1 MLTLEGSFYF
11 LMKKGVNMKE
21 QLTTEARI
29 LKEKKPMNMEE
40 MAKIAGVGVDVIS
53 GCIDTLESQGY
64 TFVRNGEIFVRT
76 KMEQAGNTVDLSA
89 LFDKRYLEFGIIS
102 DTHLDSKYER
112 LDILNL
118 VYDEFKKEG
127 VSVVFH
133 AGDISEGIGV
143 FRGQER
149 EIKHFG
155 QDEQIQYVSDH
166 YPKRK
171 DITTFFILGNHD
183 LRQYEK
189 GGIDIGGPI
198 QSKRSD
204 LSYLGPIEASVMLP
218 NGVKMNLLHPGGG
231 TAYAL
236 SYKSQ
241 RAINNMSPGSLP
253 DILVYG
259 HYHTSFYMCYRGIH
273 FIQAPS
279 TKDMGLWEKSLGF
292 NSTLGG
298 WIVDA
303 EISTEGNH
311 INKFKP
317 QLLTPNI

>member
-1 MLTLEGSFYF
+1 
-11 LMKKGVNMKE
+11 MKE
-21 QLTTEARI
+21 KPAKQEVPLRDKI
-29 LKEKKPMNMEE
+29 LKEKGPRQMEE
-40 MAKIAGVGVDVIS
+40 MAKIAGVGTDVIAS
-53 GCIDTLESQGY
+53 CIDALEAEGF
-64 TFVRNGEIFVRT
+64 TFVRNGEVFVRT
-76 KMEQAGNTVDLSA
+76 KVENTGNTVDLSH
-89 LFDKRYLEFGIIS
+89 LFDKRYLKFGIIS

-112 LDILNL
+112 LDILNA

-127 VSVVFH
+127 IHNVFH

-155 QDEQIQYVSDH
+155 QDEQIRYVADH
-166 YPKRK
+166 YPHREGVK
-171 DITTFFILGNHD
+171 TFFILGNHD
-183 LRQYEK
+183 MRQYEK

-198 QSKRSD
+198 QNKRSD
-204 LSYLGPIEASVMLP
+204 LSYLGPIEATVLLP

-273 FIQAPS
+273 FVQAPS

-317 QLLTPNI
+317 QLLTP

>member
-1 MLTLEGSFYF
+1 
-11 LMKKGVNMKE
+11 MKE
-21 QLTTEARI
+21 KPSNVKPEVPLRDKI
-29 LKEKKPMNMEE
+29 LKEKGPRQMEE
-40 MAKIAGVGVDVIS
+40 MAKIAGVGTDVIS
-53 GCIDTLESQGY
+53 ACIDALESEGF

-76 KMEQAGNTVDLSA
+76 KMEQTGNSVDLSK
-89 LFDKRYLEFGIIS
+89 LFDKRYLKFGIIS

-112 LDILNL
+112 LDILNS

-127 VSVVFH
+127 IHNVFH

-155 QDEQIQYVSDH
+155 QDEQIKYVVDH
-166 YPKRK
+166 YPRRDGVK
-171 DITTFFILGNHD
+171 TFFILGNHD
-183 LRQYEK
+183 VRQYER

-198 QSKRSD
+198 EHKRSD
-204 LSYLGPIEASVMLP
+204 LSYLGPIEATVMLP

-317 QLLTPNI
+317 QLLTP